1 MRTIVAKQ
9 TETAMRTMEKSRYLP
24 SKGRVREVAG
34 ITSMTK
40 IQD

>member
-1 MRTIVAKQ
+1 MI
-9 TETAMRTMEKSRYLP
+9 YLP

-40 IQD
+40 VKYRVCDTRIAMANAVFSPD